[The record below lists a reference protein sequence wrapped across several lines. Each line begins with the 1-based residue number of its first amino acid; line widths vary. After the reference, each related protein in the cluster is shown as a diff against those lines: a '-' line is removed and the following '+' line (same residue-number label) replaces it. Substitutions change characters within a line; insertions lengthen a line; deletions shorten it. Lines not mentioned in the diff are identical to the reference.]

1 MRLNG
6 AYIYHRTHLPIDK
19 IKIDRSFL
27 DRKIAGHE
35 KIVPAV
41 LGLANGLHIKTTA
54 EGIEDED
61 VFRWLCTLPCDF
73 AQGSLFGK
81 PMPARDVT
89 ILFPNCVDVPGA
101 RRGKR
106 GDIQRQA

>member
-6 AYIYHRTHLPIDK
+6 AYIDHRTRLPIDK

-41 LGLANGLHIKTTA
+41 LELPNGLHIKTTA

-61 VFRWLCTLPCDF
+61 VFR
-73 AQGSLFGK
+73 
-81 PMPARDVT
+81 
-89 ILFPNCVDVPGA
+89 
-101 RRGKR
+101 
-106 GDIQRQA
+106 